1 MDLYSVVK
9 DIRFSGGHSG
19 GETPLPIPNRVV
31 KSSCADGTAGVAQWE
46 SRTLPDFSSKPIPAG
61 MGFFLTKNFSLIGH
75 SDADKIALSIALSEA
90 TLFNMDVVMGDRQRD
105 GVGLVE

>member
-1 MDLYSVVK
+1 MNLYSVVE

-61 MGFFLTKNFSLIGH
+61 MGFFVFLTRNFSLIGH
-75 SDADKIALSIALSEA
+75 SDTGKIALSER
-90 TLFNMDVVMGDRQRD
+90 TLFNVDIVMGSIFRRD
-105 GVGLVE
+105 GVK

>member
-1 MDLYSVVK
+1 MALYSVVK

-46 SRTLPDFSSKPIPAG
+46 SRTLPDF
-61 MGFFLTKNFSLIGH
+61 FFKAHPCGDGLFCFLIKNFSLIGY
-75 SDADKIALSIALSEA
+75 SDAGKIVL
-90 TLFNMDVVMGDRQRD
+90 
-105 GVGLVE
+105 